1 MNAFYF
7 TITALAVWRLS
18 YLFSSEDGPF
28 NLIYLLRQKTAAG
41 FFGKLLD
48 CFYCTSVWVALP
60 FGLWLGNTWILKF
73 IMWLALSG
81 AACLLQ
87 KSTSKETSNTMPYF
101 EEDREINQPDI
112 THLQ

>member
-7 TITALAVWRLS
+7 IITTLAVWRLS

-41 FFGKLLD
+41 FFGSLLN
-48 CFYCTSVWVALP
+48 CFYCTSMWVAFP
-60 FGLWLGNTWILKF
+60 FGLWLGNTWVMKLVV
-73 IMWLALSG
+73 WLALSG

-87 KSTSKETSNTMPYF
+87 KATSRETNNTIPYF
-101 EEDREINQPDI
+101 EEDKENQQDSIP
-112 THLQ
+112 LQ